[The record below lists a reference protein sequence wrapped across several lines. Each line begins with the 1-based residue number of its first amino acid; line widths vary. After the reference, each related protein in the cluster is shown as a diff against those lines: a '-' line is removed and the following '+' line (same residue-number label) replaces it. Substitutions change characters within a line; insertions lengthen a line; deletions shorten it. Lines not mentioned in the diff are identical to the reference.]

1 MRRMI
6 LLGLGLG
13 VFGAAVGCNHTAGI
27 CDCEGPRQN
36 CIQNESSLT
45 HEGPPPMMHAE
56 PIKES
61 PKVLDK

>member
-13 VFGAAVGCNHTAGI
+13 MFGAAVGCHHTAGI

-36 CIQNESSLT
+36 CMHGEPALAHDAS
-45 HEGPPPMMHAE
+45 PPMLRAE

>member
-6 LLGLGLG
+6 ILGLSL
-13 VFGAAVGCNHTAGI
+13 VLFGAAAGCHHVAGI
-27 CDCEGPRQN
+27 CDCEGPRQP
-36 CIQNESSLT
+36 CMQGESSLT
-45 HEGPPPMMHAE
+45 REGTPPVLHAE